1 MADAKTDAERQVE
14 RDARLDALKAAVK
27 EWSTKE
33 KKRLTDEVKF
43 LKSVLKGRTGAGRLT
58 NQNVADSSK
67 FVVDE
72 ISQFLTG

>member
-1 MADAKTDAERQVE
+1 VAGAKTEKERQTE
-14 RDARLDALKAAVK
+14 RDARLDALKKAVK
-27 EWSTKE
+27 DWSTKE
-33 KKRLTDEVKF
+33 KKRLEDEVKF

>member
-1 MADAKTDAERQVE
+1 MAEAKTEKERQAE
-14 RDARLDALKAAVK
+14 RDARLDALKAAMK
-27 EWSTKE
+27 DWSTKE
-33 KKRLTDEVKF
+33 KKRLEDEATF

-67 FVVDE
+67 FLVDE